1 MIKHFKNCQPTEAEA
16 IEAVKTI
23 LSFIGENPLREGL
36 EDTPKRYLKAWK
48 EFWGRGYDESKMPNL
63 KVFEDGGERYDEM
76 IVERDIK
83 VFSHCEHHV
92 APFYGVANV
101 AYIPS
106 KGRIVGLSK
115 INRLVD
121 FYARRLQV
129 QERLT
134 AQIAEHLFNALDPL
148 GVAVHIKCKHMCV
161 CSRGIEDASSFTE
174 TSKLL
179 GVFRDGENNARKEF
193 LSLIRG

>member
-1 MIKHFKNCQPTEAEA
+1 MKRKTSERKA
-16 IEAVKTI
+16 IEAVKTL
-23 LSFIGENPLREGL
+23 LSFIGEDPTREGIV
-36 EDTPKRYLKAWK
+36 ETPLRYLKAWK
-48 EFWGRGYDESKMPNL
+48 EFWGRGYDKSAAPNL
-63 KVFEDGGERYDEM
+63 KVFDDGGEAYDEM
-76 IVERDIK
+76 VVVRDIK
-83 VFSHCEHHV
+83 VFSHCEHHL
-92 APFYGVANV
+92 APFYGTANV

-134 AQIAEHLFNALDPL
+134 TQIAEHLAQELEPL
-148 GVAVHIKCKHMCV
+148 GVAVHIKCKHLCV
-161 CSRGIEDASSFTE
+161 CSRGIEDSSSFTE

-179 GVFRDGENNARKEF
+179 GVFRDDKNIARKEF
-193 LSLIRG
+193 LSLIKG